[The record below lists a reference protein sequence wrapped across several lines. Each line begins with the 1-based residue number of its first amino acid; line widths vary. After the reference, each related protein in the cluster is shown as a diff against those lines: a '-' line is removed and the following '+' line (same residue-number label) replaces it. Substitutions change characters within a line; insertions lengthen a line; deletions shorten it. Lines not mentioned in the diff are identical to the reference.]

1 MNKELNTLLITLYV
15 FITDNVI
22 PAYDPPVR
30 RGRKQQLTDAEL
42 LCLAVAQHLTHGES
56 SESKWVRYA
65 QEHLRDMFPYI
76 PQQSG
81 YNKRIRAAFG
91 LIQTTVVALT
101 KDTDTWHEVLR
112 LLDATPIPCGRSRQT
127 AQRSGLAGHAG
138 YGFTAAHREYFWGM
152 RLVLISTPDGMP
164 VIWGL
169 GNPKLGE
176 RAITQTLLDGS
187 RHLLHP
193 GQAILG
199 DKGFSGKAFEA
210 FITHD
215 LHATLLRP
223 DRKDETPR
231 FGNFGGVRQWIESIF
246 DTLKGQLG
254 LEHHGARTLQGLL
267 AKIGAKLLA
276 MAAGI
281 WHNWKTGTPHK
292 RSLIAYDH

>member
-81 YNKRIRAAFG
+81 YNKRIRAACG

-112 LLDATPIPCGRSRQT
+112 FLDATPIPCGRSRQT

-176 RAITQTLLDGS
+176 HA
-187 RHLLHP
+187 
-193 GQAILG
+193 
-199 DKGFSGKAFEA
+199 
-210 FITHD
+210 ITHD